1 MQQNFMIFNRF
12 KLERLT
18 RSSLKISFNF
28 RKLEDFRTDYDIEAD
43 FSNDVYTSPN
53 SDPISGTS
61 GRRQHAVRVL
71 IQEDRYI
78 LGKHQW
84 FCDRTAEKTVI
95 LSVSKKYSISLQVD
109 LIK

>member
-1 MQQNFMIFNRF
+1 MT
-12 KLERLT
+12 RL
-18 RSSLKISFNF
+18 SLKISFNF
-28 RKLEDFRTDYDIEAD
+28 RKLEDFRRDYDIEAD
-43 FSNDVYTSPN
+43 FSNDVYTAPN

-95 LSVSKKYSISLQVD
+95 LSVSKTYYISLQVD
-109 LIK
+109 LISY